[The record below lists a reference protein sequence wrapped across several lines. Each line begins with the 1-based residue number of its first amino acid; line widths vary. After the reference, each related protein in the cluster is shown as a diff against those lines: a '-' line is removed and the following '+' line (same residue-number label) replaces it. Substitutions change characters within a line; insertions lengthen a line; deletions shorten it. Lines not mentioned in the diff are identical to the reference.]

1 MFRCRI
7 ESDLDDLAA
16 LDEVAEEDGEA
27 DDAHAGEA
35 PAPDYLSIHLQRQ
48 ERNTGADLETLFNII
63 SSPRTV
69 SPCNPSRNLLSRTI
83 PKQHHNRCLHI
94 RLSITY

>member
-1 MFRCRI
+1 MI

-35 PAPDYLSIHLQRQ
+35 PAPDDLSIHLP
-48 ERNTGADLETLFNII
+48 ET
-63 SSPRTV
+63 SSASKSSIRV
-69 SPCNPSRNLLSRTI
+69 PSEDS
-83 PKQHHNRCLHI
+83 
-94 RLSITY
+94 

>member
-1 MFRCRI
+1 MI

-35 PAPDYLSIHLQRQ
+35 PAPDDLSIHLP
-48 ERNTGADLETLFNII
+48 ETREKYRVQI
-63 SSPRTV
+63 
-69 SPCNPSRNLLSRTI
+69 
-83 PKQHHNRCLHI
+83 
-94 RLSITY
+94 

>member
-1 MFRCRI
+1 MI
-7 ESDLDDLAA
+7 ECDLDDLAA

-48 ERNTGADLETLFNII
+48 ERSTGGRFRNTSQHNQLTSD
-63 SSPRTV
+63 RV
-69 SPCNPSRNLLSRTI
+69 SL
-83 PKQHHNRCLHI
+83 
-94 RLSITY
+94 

>member
-1 MFRCRI
+1 MI

-35 PAPDYLSIHLQRQ
+35 PAPDDLSINLQRQ
-48 ERNTGADLETLFNII
+48 ERREKYRCRFRNTI
-63 SSPRTV
+63 
-69 SPCNPSRNLLSRTI
+69 
-83 PKQHHNRCLHI
+83 QHN
-94 RLSITY
+94 